1 MIDLSM
7 LDELLESILFVSG
20 NGLKIEDI
28 AQHLEIKTS
37 EVNASIKR
45 LKEKYGNKSGIHLLT
60 YNGKAQFASN
70 PAHSD
75 VVACVLNPIRERD
88 LSNAALETIAII
100 AYRQPVTRLDI
111 EQIRGVNSEYTVQM
125 LLKNNLIEVVGRKDS
140 PGKPLLFG
148 TTDEFLKRFQLENLS
163 DLPDYETLLE
173 SIKVIG
179 GFSGQE
185 KIMILCVIDKNQL
198 TLARKVINSVDP
210 NAFAYVE
217 NVREVIGKGFANKE
231 YELQQTHGKK

>member
-1 MIDLSM
+1 MIEISM

-20 NGLKIEDI
+20 NGLKISDI
-28 AQHLEIKTS
+28 AEQLEIKTA

-45 LKEKYGNKSGIHLLT
+45 LKEKYSGKSGIHLLT
-60 YNGKAQFASN
+60 YNGKVQFASN
-70 PAHSD
+70 PEHSD

-88 LSNAALETIAII
+88 LSSAALETIAII

-125 LLKNNLIEVVGRKDS
+125 LLKNNLIEVVGRKEA

-148 TTDEFLKRFQLENLS
+148 TTDEFLKRFRLEKLS

-173 SIKVIG
+173 SIKIIG
-179 GFSGQE
+179 GASDESKSIYNEFEIPEEEVATALAEEEIPDFLADEPDLQ
-185 KIMILCVIDKNQL
+185 KI
-198 TLARKVINSVDP
+198 
-210 NAFAYVE
+210 E
-217 NVREVIGKGFANKE
+217 
-231 YELQQTHGKK
+231 

>member
-173 SIKVIG
+173 SIRVIG
-179 GFSGQE
+179 GGVEPRSIYNE
-185 KIMILCVIDKNQL
+185 YEIPEED
-198 TLARKVINSVDP
+198 A
-210 NAFAYVE
+210 NAEVAATQTAPEPEQASEGDFELPEEEVPDFLKDEE
-217 NVREVIGKGFANKE
+217 NVVKVD
-231 YELQQTHGKK
+231 

>member
-37 EVNASIKR
+37 DVNASIKR

-60 YNGKAQFASN
+60 YNGKVQFASN

-179 GFSGQE
+179 GGVEPRSIYNEYEIPDEETSAEVASTQ
-185 KIMILCVIDKNQL
+185 NQAETTDSDDFEL
-198 TLARKVINSVDP
+198 PDEEVPDFLKDE
-210 NAFAYVE
+210 E
-217 NVREVIGKGFANKE
+217 NVVKVD
-231 YELQQTHGKK
+231 